1 MAEPPPVVSR
11 LDDPAVEPRL
21 ARLDALLS
29 QLEQTPGRTAELA
42 LEAVELLTEV
52 YGEALA
58 RVTDLAA
65 GNPGALDPLTGDELL
80 RHLLLLHRIHPD
92 PLDRRVA
99 RAVDDLRPQLRAQ
112 GAEIALLGVENEVAR
127 ISLAARSCGGGG
139 AALRDLVRQQV
150 LTFAPELSAVDVV
163 APAPVPAL
171 IPVTTLWQ
179 RPEPPDAPATAAVTP
194 DAPATVAVE
203 PGVTATS
210 KVAVTGGVPATGAV
224 ARAAG
229 PLASGGPA

>member
-1 MAEPPPVVSR
+1 MGEPPEVKR
-11 LDDPAVEPRL
+11 LDDGAVELRL
-21 ARLDALLS
+21 ARLDAVLG

-42 LEAVELLTEV
+42 LEAVEMLTEV

-65 GNPGALDPLTGDELL
+65 GDPRVLDRITDDDLL

-99 RAVDDLRPQLRAQ
+99 RAVDDLRPQLQAQ
-112 GAEIALLGVENEVAR
+112 GAEVALVGVQDQVAR
-127 ISLAARSCGGGG
+127 ISLATRSCGGGG
-139 AALRDLVRQQV
+139 AALRDLVREQV

-163 APAPVPAL
+163 APAPAPAL

-179 RPEPPDAPATAAVTP
+179 RPDRPQATTSSDA
-194 DAPATVAVE
+194 
-203 PGVTATS
+203 G
-210 KVAVTGGVPATGAV
+210 
-224 ARAAG
+224 RAAA
-229 PLASGGPA
+229 PLASGGAT